1 MNGSTTGRE
10 VALVS
15 VDTNSADDSKGI
27 AFGLS
32 GNLFLP
38 VIAAGVVSI
47 VLVTL
52 LLWSQAFGIVGSV
65 LFGAQPFAL
74 TLLLVTTFFQG
85 KPPHYAGDW
94 FESLTSDGS
103 FVRHPYAQPSHPME
117 KALKQAARRKS
128 RKN

>member
-1 MNGSTTGRE
+1 MVSHSTDRE

-38 VIAAGVVSI
+38 VIASGVVSI
-47 VLVTL
+47 VLVTI

-65 LFGAQPFAL
+65 VFGALPFAL

-94 FESLTSDGS
+94 FESLTSDGC
-103 FVRHPYAQPSHPME
+103 FVRHSYGQPMHPLE
-117 KALKQAARRKS
+117 KALKQVARRKD